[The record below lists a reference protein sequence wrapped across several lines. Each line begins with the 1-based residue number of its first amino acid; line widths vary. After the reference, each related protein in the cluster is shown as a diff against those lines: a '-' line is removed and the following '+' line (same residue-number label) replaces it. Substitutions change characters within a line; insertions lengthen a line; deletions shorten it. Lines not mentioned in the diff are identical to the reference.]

1 MLFRVPVVWL
11 CLISL
16 LVWPL
21 HARAA
26 LFGEFGLEDEMKMGR
41 EFETLIKS
49 SMPLVEDPEVK
60 LYVQSVVDR
69 IVAKLPPQPYKFQTS
84 VMRHNSLNAFAAP
97 GGFVFVH
104 TGLIQNLNHESEL
117 AGVLSHEIAHVTQ
130 RHIAQRIE
138 RGQAISLASLAG
150 AILGALAGGGGNGS
164 GAAMAVASAAGQ
176 AAMLSYSRSDESD
189 ADQFGIR
196 YLVDAGYN
204 PKGLSG
210 AFSKIQELSYG
221 RGANFPEYL
230 STHPDLTARLATMA
244 SRIQS
249 MPAEIRNRPD
259 DDTRFRRVQTLIWA
273 YYGDPQHA
281 AQVFAK
287 RDQKDPMTHMGMGV
301 LAARQNRV
309 RDAEDSFA
317 KALELAPRDYLVLRE
332 AGIFHYNMGDIKVAR
347 RQLEEGLKLNPK
359 DYMGLFFY
367 ARLLDDEGDNQ
378 GAQAAYRKVL
388 GYVPEDAEVH
398 TYYGRSLG
406 NSQRVF
412 DGYLHLAYAAVYG
425 NDERRA
431 ASWMGKAKTSART
444 PEERAELEHF
454 DKVFKERKKLWSQR

>member
-1 MLFRVPVVWL
+1 MRFRVPVTWL

-16 LVWPL
+16 LLWPL

-41 EFETLIKS
+41 EFEALVKA

-69 IVAKLPPQPYKFQTS
+69 IVAQLPPQPYKFQTS
-84 VMRHNSLNAFAAP
+84 VMLHSSLNAFAAP

-104 TGLIQNLNHESEL
+104 TGLLQNLNHESEL

-130 RHIAQRIE
+130 RHIARRIE
-138 RGQAISLASLAG
+138 RGQVISVASLLG
-150 AILGALAGGGGNGS
+150 AILGALAGGGGSGS
-164 GAAMAVASAAGQ
+164 GAAMTAASAAGQ
-176 AAMLSYSRSDESD
+176 AAMLSYSRTDESD

-210 AFSKIQELSYG
+210 AFSKIQELSFG

-249 MPAEIRNRPD
+249 MPADIRNRPED
-259 DDTRFRRVQTLIWA
+259 DKRFLRVQTLIWA
-273 YYGDPQHA
+273 HFGDPQHA
-281 AQVFAK
+281 AQVFAG
-287 RDQKDPMTHMGMGV
+287 RDQQDPMTHLGLGM

-309 RDAEDSFA
+309 RDAEASFA
-317 KALELAPRDYLVLRE
+317 QALKLAPRDYLVLRE
-332 AGIFHYNMGDIKVAR
+332 AGVFHYNMGDIKVAR
-347 RQLEEGLKLNPK
+347 QQLEQGLKLNPE
-359 DYMGLFFY
+359 DYRGLFYY
-367 ARLLDDEGDNQ
+367 ARLLDDEGDSQ
-378 GAQAAYRKVL
+378 GALAAYRKVL
-388 GYVPEDAEVH
+388 RHVPEDAEVH

-406 NSQRVF
+406 TSQKLF
-412 DGYLHLAYAAVYG
+412 EGYLHLAYAAVYS
-425 NDERRA
+425 NDERKA
-431 ASWMGKAKTSART
+431 DSWRDKAKASART
-444 PEERAELEHF
+444 PEERAELERF
-454 DKVFKERKKLWSQR
+454 NKVFQERRKLWAQR